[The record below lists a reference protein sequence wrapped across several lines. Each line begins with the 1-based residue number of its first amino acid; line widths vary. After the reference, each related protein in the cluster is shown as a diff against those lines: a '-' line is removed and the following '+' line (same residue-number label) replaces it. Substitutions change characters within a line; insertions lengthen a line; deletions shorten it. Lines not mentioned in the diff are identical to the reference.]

1 MLGVIVLFPAIESLG
16 RNVEVTATKTSI
28 FAMGVVVIEP
38 FEPLPSLLDS
48 LGIFARPLYPGI
60 VL

>member
-1 MLGVIVLFPAIESLG
+1 MSGVIALFPAVECLG

-28 FAMGVVVIEP
+28 FAMVVIVIEP
-38 FEPLPSLLDS
+38 FEPCLASLDS
-48 LGIFARPLYPGI
+48 LGIFARRLYPGI